1 MSWASDTARTRIR
14 LFAGKSMFAIH
25 VRRLSMSC
33 IVRKYGGACFAD
45 RDGVLRVARQVLA
58 GGELPAVIVVSA
70 RLGVTDEL
78 SRQAQELGATPAHA
92 ARDLLL
98 ATGELQSAALLATA
112 VAQLGGRA
120 EVVPPWSVFETT
132 AEFGNATIE
141 KVEVEPVLRCL
152 GRGVVPIVPGFIGGT
167 RDGRVTTLGR
177 GGSDYSAVA
186 LGVALHAARVEL
198 CKAEVDGVYDA
209 DPHTHGHARRFDTL
223 TYEEALRLSRSGAK
237 VLQEKAAALAGRW
250 AVPVLV
256 RPAFAEGRGTTIGS
270 RSEQFRAMPLPGEAV
285 TAEASLGG
293 YTEPMSPILRPG

>member
-1 MSWASDTARTRIR
+1 MSRDSDIGQTLIR
-14 LFAGKSMFAIH
+14 LC
-25 VRRLSMSC
+25 VRRPTDSRSCEETRMSS

-45 RDGVLRVARQVLA
+45 RDGLLRVARQLLA
-58 GGELPAVIVVSA
+58 DGELPPVIVVSA
-70 RLGVTDEL
+70 HQGVTDQL
-78 SRQAQELGATPAHA
+78 SGQAQELGAGPAHA

-98 ATGELQSAALLATA
+98 ATGELQSAAMLAAA

-152 GRGVVPIVPGFIGGT
+152 ERGVLPIVPGFIGAT

-223 TYEEALRLSRSGAK
+223 TYAEALRLSRSGAK

-250 AVPVLV
+250 AIPVLV
-256 RPAFAEGRGTTIGS
+256 RPAFAEGRGTTILS

-285 TAEASLGG
+285 TTAETLGG
-293 YTEPMSPILRPG
+293 YTKLMSPDFRPQ